1 MKKLKVANLVLN
13 NFTSDNRV
21 YKTAKSL
28 TDFGYSV
35 TIIALLKGDVKAK
48 DEIDGIPIER
58 IELKTMALPEGT
70 LWGAI
75 KYLEIIWKMVFR
87 YRKYDIWHCNDFEI
101 FFMGVLAKMTRP
113 KLKLVYDSHE
123 YQSERYGKAG
133 IEKKFISR
141 MEKLTIH
148 KAEAFITVSAG
159 IAEEYKRRFGVK
171 APCLVYNSPHYTVV
185 SKSSVLR
192 DKFGIPSSSKIFL
205 YQGGLAVSR
214 GMELLLETFER
225 MNDPSL
231 HLVMMGSGKF
241 QPLVEK
247 IAGRSDVVHF
257 HPSVPYHD
265 LIQYTASV
273 DVGIIS
279 TQNLCLNNWFCMP
292 NKLFEYIQAEIPVL
306 TNNLHDCRQ
315 IVREWKIGEV
325 IPEYTTEDLEKS
337 VREMARKD
345 LSQYS
350 DGLKKAKLNFQWNTE
365 EKKLKEIYAK
375 LAAQFN

>member
-1 MKKLKVANLVLN
+1 MKELKVANLVLN
-13 NFTSDNRV
+13 NFTNDNRV

-28 TDFGYSV
+28 TDFGYTV

-58 IELKTMALPEGT
+58 IELKTMRLPEGT

-75 KYLEIIWKMVFR
+75 KYLEIIWKMVWR

-141 MEKLTIH
+141 MEKWTIH

-171 APCLVYNSPHYTVV
+171 SPYLVYNSPHLTEVT
-185 SKSSVLR
+185 KSDILR
-192 DKFGIPSSSKIFL
+192 DKFGIGKEVKIFL

-214 GMELLLETFER
+214 GMELLLETFEK
-225 MNDPSL
+225 MNDPSI
-231 HLVMMGSGKF
+231 HLVMMGSGTF
-241 QPLVEK
+241 QPLVEEV
-247 IAGRSDVVHF
+247 AARSSVVHF

-315 IVREWKIGEV
+315 VVKEWEIGEV
-325 IPEYTTEDLEKS
+325 IPEYNAEDLERS
-337 VREMARKD
+337 VRAMAKKD
-345 LSQYS
+345 LSIYQE
-350 DGLKKAKLNFQWNTE
+350 GLKKAKKNFQWNTE
-365 EKKLKEIYAK
+365 EKKLEEIYANVAK
-375 LAAQFN
+375 QF